1 MKEQHVCWKIVLW
14 THVQKIESQYWQ
26 DVDSQYG
33 IAPIVETEMRKQK
46 ARLEIQ
52 VVWKDSL
59 DACLGTRTPPNP
71 SRTLL
76 EQLARFAKLCDNVS
90 LATELLKHRIESRV
104 ARSRKIEYIIVRD
117 VEGAIQAWQSQQ
129 KKEDSAIRRKENH
142 ASGKADFVASRRRM
156 PVSEEAELPLDLLV
170 HAYLAALLLRNDQAG
185 GNLRALAGYEKAL
198 GAEHMSTL
206 TTVNNLGSLYQK
218 QSKLEKA
225 EQMYIQALAGREKAL
240 GAEHTLTL
248 HTVNNF
254 GSLNYVQG
262 DLAKAE
268 QIFLRTLV
276 EYEKALGAEHT
287 STLTTINYLGI
298 LYRAQGKLVEA
309 EQMYLRELAGKE
321 KALGIEHTST
331 LNTADNL
338 SNLYYVQGKLADCG

>member
-206 TTVNNLGSLYQK
+206 TTVNNLGSLYQ
-218 QSKLEKA
+218 
-225 EQMYIQALAGREKAL
+225 
-240 GAEHTLTL
+240 
-248 HTVNNF
+248 
-254 GSLNYVQG
+254 VQG